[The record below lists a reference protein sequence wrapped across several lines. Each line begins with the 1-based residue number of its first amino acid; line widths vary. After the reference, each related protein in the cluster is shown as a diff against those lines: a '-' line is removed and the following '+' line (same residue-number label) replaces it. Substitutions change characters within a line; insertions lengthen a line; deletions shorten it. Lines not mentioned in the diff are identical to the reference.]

1 MGIFSKQKD
10 EKELMLVFDIGSS
23 SVGGAVFEM
32 QKSKIPK
39 IILSIREP
47 ILFEKKIDTDR
58 FLALTLKSLEVVAS
72 RICLS
77 GVGRL
82 SKIFCVLSSPW
93 YASQTRTIKLE
104 KNVPFLFTSKLADEL
119 IKKEINLFEEENLT
133 KFSHTD
139 NKVRMIEFKNM
150 KTILNGYTTPDPL
163 NKKIN
168 KLEIV
173 IFISMSGEQ
182 ILKKIEDTISR
193 HFHST
198 EIKFSSFVMMS
209 FAVARDMFV
218 EQENFLLVD
227 IGGEIT
233 DISIIKKDILGNS
246 ISYPLGRNFMIR
258 NVADDLDCT
267 LGEARALISL
277 YKDGH
282 AVKSIE
288 KKLEKIINK
297 LKMEW
302 LKKFQESLVGIS
314 DDISVPSTIFIT
326 VDQDLTEFF
335 SEIIKN
341 EQFNQYTLTESKFRI
356 IFLDAETLHGITAFK
371 ENIDRDAFLIIESIY
386 INRFIC

>member
-1 MGIFSKQKD
+1 MGIFSKEKD

-32 QKSKIPK
+32 QQSKIPK

-47 ILFEKKIDTDR
+47 IVFEDKLNTDR
-58 FLALTLKSLEVVAS
+58 FLFLTLKSLEIVAS
-72 RICLS
+72 RICLK
-77 GVGRL
+77 GIGRL

-104 KNVPFLFTSKLADEL
+104 KNTPFLFTSKLADEL

-150 KTILNGYTTPDPL
+150 KTMLNGYTTPDPL
-163 NKKIN
+163 NKKVK

-227 IGGEIT
+227 IGGEVT
-233 DISIIKKDILGNS
+233 DISIIKKDMLGNS

-258 NVADDLDCT
+258 NVAGDLDCT
-267 LGEARALISL
+267 LDEARSLISL

-302 LKKFQESLVGIS
+302 LKKFQESLVSIS
-314 DDISVPSTIFIT
+314 DDISVPSAIFIT

-341 EQFNQYTLTESKFRI
+341 EQFNQYTLTESKFKI
-356 IFLDAETLHGITAFK
+356 IFLDTETLHGVTAFK

>member
-1 MGIFSKQKD
+1 
-10 EKELMLVFDIGSS
+10 
-23 SVGGAVFEM
+23 
-32 QKSKIPK
+32 
-39 IILSIREP
+39 
-47 ILFEKKIDTDR
+47 
-58 FLALTLKSLEVVAS
+58 
-72 RICLS
+72 
-77 GVGRL
+77 
-82 SKIFCVLSSPW
+82 
-93 YASQTRTIKLE
+93 
-104 KNVPFLFTSKLADEL
+104 
-119 IKKEINLFEEENLT
+119 
-133 KFSHTD
+133 
-139 NKVRMIEFKNM
+139 M